1 MKRGAHHNTGRYGA
15 RRAQNAYEQSHAN
28 SIRKSRRFL
37 SSKFVSWVVEMVLEK
52 GWSLDACY
60 GYAKTHK
67 LYVDSEMVCVKTLYN
82 YVESMLL
89 ALRNIDLPLK
99 SS

>member
-1 MKRGAHHNTGRYGA
+1 MHTNKAMLTVLGNL
-15 RRAQNAYEQSHAN
+15 ED
-28 SIRKSRRFL
+28 FL

-67 LYVDSEMVCVKTLYN
+67 LYVDSEMVCVKNTVQLC
-82 YVESMLL
+82 
-89 ALRNIDLPLK
+89 
-99 SS
+99 